1 MAKKVDGV
9 YDSDP
14 RTNPDAKK
22 YDHLDY
28 IDILN
33 QGLAVMDSTAASLCM
48 DNKIPIIVFN
58 LTVEGNILKAVMGE
72 NIGTY
77 VGRL

>member
-1 MAKKVDGV
+1 VSCRGSTV
-9 YDSDP
+9 PS
-14 RTNPDAKK
+14 
-22 YDHLDY
+22 
-28 IDILN
+28 
-33 QGLAVMDSTAASLCM
+33 GLRNLYSFSCCAAAVSGKTPASITK